1 MNELPNLIENLSR
14 EEALEAAQYLALR
27 ISEGQS
33 PGVREESLLKP
44 IIEKPYENIQE
55 IEQLSRLVLLTAAA
69 NPENEEV
76 VRSAIAGAGRKQII
90 LGGSEI
96 IALAT
101 LGLLALNLLLTKGKS
116 SERQTIKIEEKDG
129 KNTFMVEN
137 QVSYGISASLG
148 QLLKSYFGR

>member
-1 MNELPNLIENLSR
+1 M
-14 EEALEAAQYLALR
+14 
-27 ISEGQS
+27 
-33 PGVREESLLKP
+33 
-44 IIEKPYENIQE
+44 
-55 IEQLSRLVLLTAAA
+55 LLTAAA

>member
-1 MNELPNLIENLSR
+1 MNELPDLIENLSR

-33 PGVREESLLKP
+33 PGDREEALLKP
-44 IIEKPYENIQE
+44 ILEKPYENIQE